1 REKQAIEN
9 KFQRECAAIK
19 QELKERE
26 DQLVQDMLKEIDDR
40 IQSIKDEADALDIE
54 GPARTTSST
63 NRKGQHVGK
72 QEKRR
77 HDPTTS
83 TAKKRGT
90 RKPAI
95 IPLLPEHIIAE
106 DVKLLAPAECVTSA
120 GEHHNVRLSK
130 GKLIYDRKH
139 YKRGEDVVVQAETS
153 AAFPGRILAI
163 HKRYI
168 QIISTVP
175 GVTREVLATMADLRN
190 GLVILRNRIV

>member
-1 REKQAIEN
+1 
-9 KFQRECAAIK
+9 
-19 QELKERE
+19 
-26 DQLVQDMLKEIDDR
+26 MLKEIDDR

-106 DVKLLAPAECVTSA
+106 DVKLVRSTDNNHYGAEIFAKLRRIGVCD
-120 GEHHNVRLSK
+120 
-130 GKLIYDRKH
+130 GKR
-139 YKRGEDVVVQAETS
+139 T
-153 AAFPGRILAI
+153 
-163 HKRYI
+163 RYY
-168 QIISTVP
+168 P
-175 GVTREVLATMADLRN
+175 FG
-190 GLVILRNRIV
+190 G